1 MIMQTMPQK
10 ARPYGGCLNATLT
23 TRGLR
28 TQGQFWIP
36 ATIHHKETAVPYMEA
51 FSMFSERQV
60 MSILMQP

>member
-10 ARPYGGCLNATLT
+10 ARPYGRCLNASLT

-36 ATIHHKETAVPYMEA
+36 ATIHHKKMAVPYMEA

-60 MSILMQP
+60 MFLVMQP